1 MSECFLKPVQAIKAC
16 TVDGSSAAAELASP
30 SVTSRLKSGRHA
42 IEVINGGSATVYI
55 GNKDVT
61 EENGLPVEAGASRF
75 IPVYP
80 QTKLFVT
87 GGSVTL
93 VEYFG

>member
-1 MSECFLKPVQAIKAC
+1 MSECFLKPVQSIKAC
-16 TVDGSSAAAELASP
+16 TIDGSGAATELASEA
-30 SVTSRLKSGRHA
+30 VKGRLKTGRNA

-55 GNKDVT
+55 GDNAVT
-61 EENGLPVEAGASRF
+61 EETGVPVAANASKF

-80 QTKLFVT
+80 QTKLYVT